1 MVGDVKAIG
10 RNNCY
15 IRNGVE
21 TLVKEKAATLT
32 SMDVS
37 NRKPSAKAVLEGK
50 NQDGDKMVYT
60 LSADS
65 NNFTFQAD
73 RIDEFNPEATDFGKD
88 DVKEARKSSLGGNV
102 ILIFTSVRLILPIGQ
117 KRERL
122 T

>member
-21 TLVKEKAATLT
+21 NLIKEKGATLT

-37 NRKPSAKAVLEGK
+37 DQKTSAKAVLEGK

-88 DVKEARKSSLGGNV
+88 DAKKARKSSLGGNV
-102 ILIFTSVRLILPIGQ
+102 ILIFISVRLILPIGQ

-122 T
+122 S